1 MKTQIFKVSSKG
13 IKNET
18 TGVFLPKTNI
28 KTKKGQ
34 YNKRFINYLTKIQP
48 SQLNQV
54 SEKFNIQSNELF
66 NLIPQDKRQFVLN
79 PENNKFYKPDWIK
92 SRIDKNQFV
101 IENNQIK
108 QQQTNYVAK
117 FREQL
122 NKLNQSKINRIKVD
136 LNKITLSNAITIA
149 RQYLQSGQPVVKIV
163 DSQGNTQIYTLSE
176 DFIKRVKKTQDT
188 DILDSLKP
196 QQKKTS
202 DEELVKSATINKN
215 VYIEMIK
222 KIKNQKPVGNFF
234 PYWNLT
240 DIDLSRYDIYQEKQK
255 EQLNQDNCFYVAL
268 KNLKL
273 QEDKLNQLKFL
284 ISNGTVP
291 LSKINEICDK
301 LKIRIELNQH
311 RLNTETPKIFK
322 YGTEGE
328 IFNLCLYMEHYFIN
342 ENVPFTTYSAKHYQ
356 EIHAK
361 HNINNYNTII
371 KIKNDKYEK
380 SSNEKYHIN
389 SYNLI
394 KILFQDNAERNF
406 KPMDFD
412 TLINCGEVDV
422 DTFEFTS
429 LEYSENNVKITEY
442 KRKENNV
449 DYYKVFFDL
458 ETFADK
464 EQDNKHIPYIVGY
477 STIDNKSGYFSGS
490 DCVKQ
495 FLNFLVKLSKQVDNK
510 NLLLIAHNAK
520 YDNSFILKYVNIK
533 TSGLI
538 YKDGSFYSMEAT
550 YYSVNIKVVDS
561 FKKISMPLKTFGK
574 SFNLTQE
581 KELMPYELY
590 NEVNPILNPVRKLED
605 CLKYVEIIITKSKD
619 FVEKQ
624 SEKHAERIFID
635 NCIKFGCIKDEYID
649 IIKYSA
655 KYCVIDCEVLKQ
667 GYEKFNQ
674 MCKDAFDIN
683 ADDFLTISSMAD
695 HIINKTGCYE
705 GVYELSGIPRAFI
718 QRCVVGGRVMCAE
731 NKKKIIKGKVADY
744 DACSLYPSA
753 MYRLGKDLGGF
764 LKGTPKVIK
773 PNDLNMNFLNKQDG
787 YFVKIRINK
796 VNKHLKF
803 PLLSKKYD
811 GVREFTNKV
820 EGQVIYMD
828 KISLEDTI
836 KFQNIEFDILQGYY
850 FNEGR
855 NNKITNVIKNLYD
868 ERVKLKQ
875 QKNPAQIVY
884 KLLLNSVYGKTIL
897 KASDVKNEIVNESRF
912 EKYINYHY
920 NDLKNLVVL
929 NGNKYL
935 AQTKVSINDHFNKAQ
950 IGSEILAMSKRIMNE
965 VITTAEDNNLNV
977 YYQDTDSLHI
987 DFDQVATLEE
997 KYLEKYNKVLKGED
1011 LGNFHIDFDLNGA
1024 NGEIYATDSLFLGK
1038 KCYIDRL
1045 ESVNKDGSVVSG
1057 YHIRMKGIST
1067 ESINHYCSEH
1077 NINPLELYKQLY
1089 DGDEITFDLT
1099 AGKTIFK
1106 YNNIG
1111 CVKTLGE
1118 FQRKIKF

>member
-1 MKTQIFKVSSKG
+1 MKTQIFKIQSKG

-18 TGVFLPKTNI
+18 SGAFLPETSF

-54 SEKFNIQSNELF
+54 ASKFNISSDELF

-108 QQQTNYVAK
+108 PQTQDYVAK

-122 NKLNQSKINRIKVD
+122 TKLNQSKINRIKVD

-149 RQYLQSGQPVVKIV
+149 KQYLQSGQPVVKIV

-176 DFIKRVKKTQDT
+176 DFVKRVKKTQNT
-188 DILDSLKP
+188 GILDAFKP
-196 QQKKTS
+196 NQKKIS
-202 DEELVKSATINKN
+202 DQELVKSATTNKI

-356 EIHAK
+356 EIK
-361 HNINNYNTII
+361 HINNYNTII

-394 KILFQDNAERNF
+394 KILFQNKSNF
-406 KPMDFD
+406 QPMDFD
-412 TLINCGEVDV
+412 TLIDCGEVDI

-429 LEYSENNVKITEY
+429 LEYSKENHTSCRLIEY
-442 KRKENNV
+442 KPKEKKT

-464 EQDNKHIPYIVGY
+464 EQEGKHIPYIVGY
-477 STIDNKSGYFSGS
+477 STMDNKSGYFSGN

-495 FLNFLVKLSKQVDNK
+495 FLNFLVKLSKQVDNNNQK
-510 NLLLIAHNAK
+510 LNFLLIAHNAK

-550 YYSVNIKVVDS
+550 YNGVNIKVVDS
-561 FKKISMPLKTFGK
+561 FKKISMPLKSFGK

-605 CLKYVEIIITKSKD
+605 CLKYVD
-619 FVEKQ
+619 KQ
-624 SEKHAERIFID
+624 SEKIFID
-635 NCIKFGCIKDEYID
+635 NCSKFGCIENTQSVKYID

-764 LKGTPKVIK
+764 LQGTPKVIK

-787 YFVKIRINK
+787 YFIKIRINK

-803 PLLSKKYD
+803 PLLNKKYD

-820 EGQVIYMD
+820 EGITMYVD
-828 KISLEDTI
+828 KISLEDAI

-850 FNEGR
+850 FNQGR
-855 NNKITNVIKNLYD
+855 NNKITQVIKNLYD

-897 KASDVKNEIVNESRF
+897 KASDVKNEIVNENRF

-950 IGSEILAMSKRIMNE
+950 VGSEILAMSKRIMNE

-987 DFDQVATLEE
+987 DFEQVATLEQ

-1011 LGNFHIDFDLNGA
+1011 LGNFHIDFDLKGA
-1024 NGEIYATDSLFLGK
+1024 DGEIYATDSLFLGK

-1067 ESINHYCSEH
+1067 ESINHYCSENH
-1077 NINPLELYKQLY
+1077 INPLELYKQLY

-1111 CVKTLGE
+1111 CVKTVSE
-1118 FQRKIKF
+1118 FLRKIKF